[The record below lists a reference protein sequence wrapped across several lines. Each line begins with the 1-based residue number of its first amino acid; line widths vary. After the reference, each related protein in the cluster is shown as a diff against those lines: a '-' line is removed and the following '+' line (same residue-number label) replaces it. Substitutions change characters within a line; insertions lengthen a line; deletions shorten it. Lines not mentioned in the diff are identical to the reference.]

1 MIEEFDLLLG
11 ILPEAAIKMGV
22 AFLCGFLLG
31 MERELKGKPAGLRT
45 ITLITVGSA
54 LFMIISDL
62 VTLTTDGPAAITR
75 VDPSRI
81 ASQVVTGI
89 GFLGAGAIIQS
100 RGSVHGLTTAAT
112 IWVAAGVGLCVGV
125 GFPVLATSITLLVLG
140 VLVALHPVREWL
152 NRRGEDDTIDLQLP
166 NDSLVLERIKNVLK
180 SHDLPE
186 NNLSLVEHGDDR
198 LIVRVT
204 YKKEGAANQRL
215 LRELAS
221 IEEVRGTTGGEDS
234 MGSEGRTW

>member
-186 NNLSLVEHGDDR
+186 NNLSLVQRGDDR

-221 IEEVRGTTGGEDS
+221 IEEVRGTTGGENS
-234 MGSEGRTW
+234 MGSEGRAW

>member
-186 NNLSLVEHGDDR
+186 NNLSLVQHGDDR

-221 IEEVRGTTGGEDS
+221 IEEVRGTTDGEDS
-234 MGSEGRTW
+234 LGSEGRTW